1 MMEMMGPA
9 ARVLFVTDRP
19 GRWQTARSALGARDG
34 LSVTTA
40 DGVPDAGDVGSG
52 VDCVVATHD
61 ETTDGLAF
69 LEAVRESAP
78 SLPVVL
84 LAEPDDGG
92 VASRAVAADVSEF
105 VPASDPEVG
114 SLLTDRV
121 EAAVGDR
128 RPARDGGAV
137 PMPID
142 DVGIR
147 EELRLKERAIDEA
160 PVGITITDPNR
171 PDNPMIYIN
180 DAFERLTGYDKA
192 ESVGR
197 NCRFLQGQNSDQ
209 EAIDAM
215 REAVDQGES
224 VSVELLNYR
233 ADGEPFWNRVDLA
246 PVHGP
251 ERDVTNFVGFQT
263 DITNRKQAE
272 MEAKHRKAELEHL
285 LVRIDGLLQ
294 DVTRELVQAG
304 SRSEIEAA
312 VCDRVTV
319 VDTYEFGWVGVP
331 DFSTETLVAS
341 THAGEW
347 APPDDA
353 LTVDLSTS
361 EPGPTVTAYETS
373 EPDPT
378 VTAYETGELEVVR
391 DDDALAAAAD
401 GMPWLDAEAL
411 SGIAAVPLSY
421 GETTYG
427 VLTLYTTDGDALN
440 EHEAVVLEALGRAA
454 GTAINALERGRILAS
469 DSVTELALETT
480 DADLFFVDVSA
491 TAGCSLE
498 FQGSVYRDDGSVLMF
513 FDTDADAEAVQD
525 IADDSTDIRSA
536 TPIHDYDETTL
547 WEFGVTDDSI
557 TAILAERGVKVQSI
571 EADNGTAEL
580 SIELPKESEIRAI
593 VGMIKDRYPETELAA
608 HRERE
613 RPPQTKRGFIADLEK
628 RLTERQLTALRKAH
642 VSGYYEWNRS
652 VTGEELAESMG
663 IDRSTYHQHLRAAE
677 RKLTEAFFERAV
689 SHG

>member
-1 MMEMMGPA
+1 MMETGGPA

-19 GRWQTARSALGARDG
+19 DRWQTARSALEARDD

-40 DGVPDAGDVGSG
+40 DGVAGVDDVGAD

-61 ETTDGLAF
+61 ETTDGLAV
-69 LEAVRESAP
+69 LEAVREPAP

-84 LAEPDDGG
+84 LAEPDDGR
-92 VASRAVAADVSEF
+92 VASRAVSADVSEF
-105 VPASDPEVG
+105 VPASDPDVG
-114 SLLTDRV
+114 SLLVDRV
-121 EAAVGDR
+121 EAAVVDR

-160 PVGITITDPNR
+160 PVGITITDPNK

-197 NCRFLQGQNSDQ
+197 NCRFLQGENSDQ

-215 REAVDQGES
+215 REAVDEGEP

-233 ADGEPFWNRVDLA
+233 TDGEPFWNRVDLA

-251 ERDVTNFVGFQT
+251 EGEVTNFVGFQT

-294 DVTRELVQAG
+294 DVTRALVQAG
-304 SRSEIEAA
+304 SRSEIETA
-312 VCDRVTV
+312 VCDRVAV

-331 DFSTETLVAS
+331 DFSTETLVVS
-341 THAGEW
+341 ERAGEW
-347 APPDDA
+347 SPSEEA
-353 LTVDLSTS
+353 LAVDLSTP
-361 EPGPTVTAYETS
+361 EPG
-373 EPDPT
+373 PT

-391 DDDALAAAAD
+391 DDDALAATAD
-401 GMPWLDAEAL
+401 GTPWLDAAGL

-469 DSVTELALETT
+469 DSVTELVLETT

-491 TAGCSLE
+491 TTGCSLE

-513 FDTDADAEAVQD
+513 FTTGADAGAVRD
-525 IADDSTDIRSA
+525 VADDSADIRSA
-536 TPIHDYDETTL
+536 TPIHEYDETTL

-557 TAILAERGVKVQSI
+557 TATLAERGVKVQSI
-571 EADNGTAEL
+571 EADNGAAEL
-580 SIELPKESEIRAI
+580 SIELPKENEIRDI
-593 VGMIKDRYPETELAA
+593 VGLIKERYPETELAA

-613 RPPQTKRGFIADLEK
+613 RPPQTKRGFIADLRE

-689 SHG
+689 SYG